1 MIEVRSDIYNYELD
15 IMFIIQVCDVSDV
28 DYHVLYF
35 VMQSFMTHDVMWNYV
50 NGMNGFW
57 ISDRRGYLS

>member
-50 NGMNGFW
+50 NGMNGF
-57 ISDRRGYLS
+57 